1 MKIHYSHTTSGFY
14 PADMRG
20 DYEAAGTWPTDAI
33 ELTEDEHSALRAG
46 LSAGKHIDIDNVGRP
61 VLVDPPLPPLESVR
75 ANAISTINSVY
86 NRAMISLTGDAPQ
99 AERETWA
106 MQLAAAEAHQAGI
119 AMPEQ
124 TSLLD
129 AVRRTDE
136 TMDTLTTKI
145 VGKASLVRLLIG
157 VSLGIKR
164 RAEKAVEIAQDREA
178 VQATLD
184 AAKAE
189 MDAATAALSPQA

>member
-1 MKIHYSHTTSGFY
+1 MYYSHTTSGFY

-20 DYEAAGTWPTDAI
+20 DYEVAGTWPADAI
-33 ELTEDEHSALRAG
+33 ELTEAEHDALRAG
-46 LSAGKHIDIDNVGRP
+46 LAAGKRIDIDLDGRP
-61 VLVDPPLPPLESVR
+61 VLVDPPLPLLESVK
-75 ANAISTINSVY
+75 ASAISTINSTY

-106 MQLAAAEAHQAGI
+106 MQLEAAQAYQAGT
-119 AMPEQ
+119 ATPEQ
-124 TSLLD
+124 TALLD
-129 AVRRTDE
+129 AIRRTDE
-136 TMDTLTTKI
+136 TLDTLTTKI
-145 VGKASLVRLLIG
+145 TGKASLVQLLIG

-189 MDAATAALSPQA
+189 MDTAITAMSSPA

>member
-1 MKIHYSHTTSGFY
+1 MYYSHTTAGFY

-20 DYEAAGTWPTDAI
+20 DYEVAGTWPADAI
-33 ELTEDEHSALRAG
+33 ELTEAEHSALRAG
-46 LSAGKHIDIDNVGRP
+46 LAVGKCIDVSSDGRP
-61 VLVDPPLPPLESVR
+61 VLVDLPSPSLESVR
-75 ANAISTINSVY
+75 ASAISTINSTY
-86 NRAMISLTGDAPQ
+86 NYAMISLTSNAPQ

-106 MQLAAAEAHQAGI
+106 MQFEAAQTYQVGTAT
-119 AMPEQ
+119 PEQ
-124 TSLLD
+124 TALLN

-136 TMDTLTTKI
+136 TLDTLTTKI

-178 VQATLD
+178 VQAALVTAKTEMG
-184 AAKAE
+184 AAI
-189 MDAATAALSPQA
+189 TAMSSQA